1 MFDLIHNIDFVIAS
15 IFILLIIYLSV
26 GRRYINVSASNR
38 MFYRMVNTAMVAC
51 VIDIIMNVTETYTDM
66 FPHFIANLSRTAFNV
81 CVGVLTY
88 FAYSYV
94 KAYFASDSLKG
105 LIKVIDVIASFFV
118 AAFIIAGVCNLFF
131 GFISYVDDDGVF
143 RKGYLYSINYIVPVI
158 LLSLMLLTAF
168 LSRKF
173 YTKVQFRSIVY
184 FVMIVVLGVVAEI
197 LLDTSTL
204 TIMFGVSLAIL
215 VIQMSLETP
224 DYKKMVESMEA
235 LQRSKEELEKAKE
248 TADKLRAEAETARI
262 QTEVAYK
269 EAEDA
274 KEAAIRSRKMAE
286 DAKDA
291 AVRANQAKSDFL
303 ARMSHEIRTPM
314 NAILGMNEMIL
325 RETDDSDILEHANDV
340 STAAHNL
347 LNIINDILDFS
358 KIESGKMHLVES
370 DYSMKSLLREEYTMF
385 TFKAREKNL
394 KLVFDIDESIPD
406 ALTGD
411 DVRIKQIITNL
422 LSNAVKYTEMG
433 TVTLKASLE
442 GKGRA
447 SAMIKFTV
455 KDTGKG
461 IKEEDICKLYEAFE
475 RIDEKA
481 NRNIEGTGLGIN
493 IVTQLLTMMGSKLF
507 VESVYG
513 LGTQFT
519 FSLRQVM
526 KNPEPIGNFMEV
538 VATDNENSNTRPLI
552 KAPKAHIL
560 VVDDNVMNIKVAMG
574 LLKETGVQIASA
586 TGGSMALD
594 FTNKKKFDLIFMD
607 HLMPDMDGI
616 ETMDRVRNQEDG
628 MNKDTPIVVLTAN
641 AIKGVLEEYL
651 KEGFQDVAFKPTTQE
666 ELNDKL
672 WKFIPPELIEHE

>member
-1 MFDLIHNIDFVIAS
+1 MSKDLDFEELLKKYDYNFQKGDLVKGTVCGYDSQGVMVDIGAKTTA
-15 IFILLIIYLSV
+15 IVPIREAVDKDEKLEELFENGKEYEFLIIKEEDEDGKFLLSKKKV
-26 GRRYINVSASNR
+26 
-38 MFYRMVNTAMVAC
+38 
-51 VIDIIMNVTETYTDM
+51 D
-66 FPHFIANLSRTAFNV
+66 
-81 CVGVLTY
+81 
-88 FAYSYV
+88 FAYAW
-94 KAYFASDSLKG
+94 K
-105 LIKVIDVIASFFV
+105 
-118 AAFIIAGVCNLFF
+118 
-131 GFISYVDDDGVF
+131 
-143 RKGYLYSINYIVPVI
+143 
-158 LLSLMLLTAF
+158 
-168 LSRKF
+168 
-173 YTKVQFRSIVY
+173 
-184 FVMIVVLGVVAEI
+184 
-197 LLDTSTL
+197 
-204 TIMFGVSLAIL
+204 
-215 VIQMSLETP
+215 
-224 DYKKMVESMEA
+224 
-235 LQRSKEELEKAKE
+235 ELEKAKE

-385 TFKAREKNL
+385 TFKAKEKNL
-394 KLVFDIDESIPD
+394 KLVFDIDENIPD

-493 IVTQLLTMMGSKLF
+493 IVTQLLTMMGSKLL

-586 TGGSMALD
+586 TGGPMALD

>member
-94 KAYFASDSLKG
+94 KAYFVSDSSKG

-143 RKGYLYSINYIVPVI
+143 RKGYLYLINYIVPVI

-325 RETDDSDILEHANDV
+325 RETDDSNILEHANDV

-394 KLVFDIDESIPD
+394 KLVFDIDENIPD

-586 TGGSMALD
+586 TGGPMALD

>member
-26 GRRYINVSASNR
+26 GSRYINVSASNR

-94 KAYFASDSLKG
+94 KAYFVSDSLKG

-325 RETDDSDILEHANDV
+325 RETDDSNILEHANDV

-394 KLVFDIDESIPD
+394 KLVFDIDENIPD

-475 RIDEKA
+475 RIDEKS

-586 TGGSMALD
+586 TGGPMALD